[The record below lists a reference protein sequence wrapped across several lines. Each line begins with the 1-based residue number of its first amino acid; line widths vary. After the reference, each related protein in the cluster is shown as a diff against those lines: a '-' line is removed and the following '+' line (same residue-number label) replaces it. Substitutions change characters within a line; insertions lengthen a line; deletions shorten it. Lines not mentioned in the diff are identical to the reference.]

1 MILAV
6 CLNPALQRTL
16 VFKDLAL
23 KRVNR
28 AASVRLS
35 VGGKGANVSC
45 VLHALAAKNRL
56 LVPLAGR
63 RGREAAGLL
72 QEDGISFRSVPIRG
86 ETRICT
92 TLIDST
98 TSTVT
103 ELVEESEPF
112 SGREV
117 RAVQKAFEA
126 LLPASRLVVLSGT
139 APAGFPKT
147 IYGRWI
153 TLARRMGVP
162 VLLDA
167 AEPFAG
173 PGLEAKPWFYRANWD
188 EMEAVLGRSI
198 PPGRADSALE
208 DLRRMGAGNVLISVE
223 GPDAVAD
230 MGGRFAVV
238 SAPEL
243 KPVNSIGSGDAMAA
257 GMAGA
262 YIQEKPVSDIL
273 RAGMACGAANVLTPT
288 AGTVRLRDVRAL
300 MPKIRIF
307 YR

>member
-1 MILAV
+1 MILVV

-16 VFKDLAL
+16 VFNGLAL

-28 AASVRLS
+28 AETVRLS
-35 VGGKGANVSC
+35 VGGKGANVAR
-45 VLHALAAKNRL
+45 VLAALGAEGRL
-56 LVPLAGR
+56 LLPLGGA
-63 RGREAAGLL
+63 RGREIRKFLG
-72 QEDGISFRSVPIRG
+72 QERLSFRPVAVSG
-86 ETRICT
+86 ETRVCT
-92 TLIDST
+92 TLLDST
-98 TSTVT
+98 ASPVT

-112 SGREV
+112 SGSEV

-126 LLPASRLVVLSGT
+126 FLPASRLVVLSGT

-153 TLARRMGVP
+153 TLARRKGVP

-198 PPGRADSALE
+198 PPCKADSALE
-208 DLRRMGAGNVLISVE
+208 GLRRMGAGNVLISAE

-230 MGGRFAVV
+230 MGGRFTVV

-257 GMAGA
+257 GIINACIRG
-262 YIQEKPVSDIL
+262 KDTNGIL
-273 RAGMACGAANVLTPT
+273 REGMACGAANVLTVT